1 MTKAERSAQARAT
14 LHADMVDWMRERM
27 DEDAAHIDDEQFYD
41 VAIMALNEAV
51 DG

>member
-14 LHADMVDWMRERM
+14 LRADLVDWMQQRM
-27 DEDAAHIDDEQFYD
+27 EEDAAHIDDEQFFD
-41 VAIMALNEAV
+41 VAIMAIHEAV

>member
-14 LHADMVDWMRERM
+14 LQADLVDWMRQRM
-27 DEDAAHIDDEQFYD
+27 QEDAAHIDDEEFFD

>member
-14 LHADMVDWMRERM
+14 LQADLVDWMRERM
-27 DEDAAHIDDEQFYD
+27 QEDAAHIDDEQFYD
-41 VAIMALNEAV
+41 VAVMALNEAV

>member
-14 LHADMVDWMRERM
+14 LHADMVDWMQQRM
-27 DEDAAHIDDEQFYD
+27 QEDAAHIDDEEFYD
-41 VAIMALNEAV
+41 VAVMALNQAV